1 MGVDGLTPVTDL
13 VRGSCGKP
21 TSLQK
26 IFYTGKLSKIYVDAS
41 FLFHRTRLKR
51 AASLAVLRAK
61 YAPTNANVASAIM
74 LALFDLKASVG
85 DLFRHL
91 SPPPAEFAGIV
102 PVLVLAFEQASN
114 TCVICISCCLL
125 CSPLFLFF
133 CFFPPHRSVLKAE
146 TAEARVRNAHV
157 DHVLESARA
166 MVEAQPDKVLNLA
179 FSNKQLSAAAYVVFF
194 VFFEILDFSS
204 VHQPFACSTKN
215 DMPWGANCEQRAA

>member
-1 MGVDGLTPVTDL
+1 MGFFWFFCFPFFGLVFRLDFALCCAQHSQYLACYSMRVVLYRKMGYGDCTSLTDL

-21 TSLQK
+21 TSLQQ
-26 IFYTGKLSKIYVDAS
+26 IFYTGKLHKIYVDAS

-85 DLFRHL
+85 SLFSHCVRPSGFL
-91 SPPPAEFAGIV
+91 GNV

-125 CSPLFLFF
+125 CSPLFLFL
-133 CFFPPHRSVLKAE
+133 FFSP
-146 TAEARVRNAHV
+146 T
-157 DHVLESARA
+157 
-166 MVEAQPDKVLNLA
+166 
-179 FSNKQLSAAAYVVFF
+179 
-194 VFFEILDFSS
+194 
-204 VHQPFACSTKN
+204 
-215 DMPWGANCEQRAA
+215 

>member
-1 MGVDGLTPVTDL
+1 MGYGDCTSLTDL

-21 TSLQK
+21 TSLQQ
-26 IFYTGKLSKIYVDAS
+26 IFYTGKLHKIYVDAS

-85 DLFRHL
+85 SLFSHCVRPSGFL
-91 SPPPAEFAGIV
+91 GNV

-179 FSNKQLSAAAYVVFF
+179 FSNKQLSAAA
-194 VFFEILDFSS
+194 
-204 VHQPFACSTKN
+204 
-215 DMPWGANCEQRAA
+215 